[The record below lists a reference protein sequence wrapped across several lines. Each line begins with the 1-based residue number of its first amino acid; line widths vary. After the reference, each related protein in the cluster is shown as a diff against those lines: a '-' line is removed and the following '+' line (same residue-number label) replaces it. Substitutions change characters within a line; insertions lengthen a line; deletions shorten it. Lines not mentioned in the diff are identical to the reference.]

1 MPFFFSE
8 KKRSCELKGELR
20 RARTAP
26 GPLSCRLTLGKN
38 VLELSSPKGYA
49 VSTFST
55 LECGRIWRH
64 IAEHAIT

>member
-8 KKRSCELKGELR
+8 KKRSYELKGELR

-38 VLELSSPKGYA
+38 
-49 VSTFST
+49 
-55 LECGRIWRH
+55 C
-64 IAEHAIT
+64 